1 MEAQQT
7 GLKRNTIEKF
17 YTKSEVTKRLSD
29 IYKSIIKI
37 DKDDLIIEPSAGTG
51 NWCSQFMDYNLL
63 SYDIEPAGPNI
74 IQQNFLNLNL
84 TLGFHLP
91 IHFIGNPPF
100 GRQATL
106 AKRFIKNICKYEKTK
121 AIGFILP
128 KSFKK
133 DSFKKT
139 FPLKYHLIYQEDL
152 EENSFIVNNE
162 DYTVPC
168 VFQIWKHEN
177 HNRNLPVIHEA
188 NGYHFVKK
196 EEEPDYSLRRVGV
209 YAGKIDSEIDSKS
222 IQSHYFIK
230 LDKDIDNFIEKYNL
244 SVKFEHNNTV
254 GAKSISK
261 QEFIK
266 EINKIV

>member
-1 MEAQQT
+1 MRIN
-7 GLKRNTIEKF
+7 KKKF
-17 YTKSEVTKRLSD
+17 IYLISPTKIS
-29 IYKSIIKI
+29 KSFY
-37 DKDDLIIEPSAGTG
+37 DDLTS
-51 NWCSQFMDYNLL
+51 
-63 SYDIEPAGPNI
+63 
-74 IQQNFLNLNL
+74 
-84 TLGFHLP
+84 
-91 IHFIGNPPF
+91 
-100 GRQATL
+100 
-106 AKRFIKNICKYEKTK
+106 
-121 AIGFILP
+121 IL
-128 KSFKK
+128 KLKKVSFFQLRLKK

-152 EENSFIVNNE
+152 EENSFLVNNE

-177 HNRNLPVIHEA
+177 HNRNLPVKHEA